1 MSYKSRAQVMR
12 DRDDL
17 DEQRWQPAASNGV
30 RESDPLAELAR
41 IVGQGAVFQPRE
53 SQAPVAPAA
62 PAAGTQTSQQ
72 DWINEIERAFSQAIP
87 QAAPAPASPAP
98 EAEHAGV
105 RVGADVPA
113 WLRSPAV
120 PQLPVPEGQRD
131 PRLDPDAFSQE
142 FSQALDGVSGN
153 GANIGYYAQDAY
165 QLAAGGP
172 EAFSAAAQPEATAY
186 ADDPRSAAVAEA
198 HGYNAQ
204 GYGAPNYGVYDD
216 LEDEHRAA
224 AEAGEDDDY
233 AYAHQDDRRGLRRKV
248 VAAGL
253 VLGLGA
259 LAAAGVFMFRGGEVV
274 NGEPPVVSA
283 DSQPVKVEPE
293 TPGGVEV
300 PNTNRAIYEHT
311 NQAPSGE
318 GAVVVDDRE
327 QPVDINQ
334 MIAQQS
340 AAAQAQA
347 IQQRAG
353 ATTTT
358 TRVETTTAPTV
369 GAADVTLPEA
379 PQPTSPAMAA
389 LGEPRRVRTV
399 SVRPD
404 GSILPA
410 GTAPAAAAAAPTI
423 DQLASATPSVVS
435 PTTPVVSSPEAPV
448 PAQAEA
454 PAVAPPVGPVPR
466 PAVVN
471 RPATRAPLQLGP
483 MAISPQAAGS
493 QAANAPPA
501 VPLTQSAQVSPQA
514 ASGSFTVQ
522 LAAPGSENE
531 ARNLFASLQRRHG
544 ELSGFS
550 PSIVRAD
557 TGGRT
562 IYRLRVGSFQSRDQ
576 ATALCVRIQASG
588 GQCFV
593 ARN

>member
-17 DEQRWQPAASNGV
+17 EEQRWQPAPSNGV

-53 SQAPVAPAA
+53 SQAPAAPAA
-62 PAAGTQTSQQ
+62 PGAGTQTSQQ
-72 DWINEIERAFSQAIP
+72 DWINEIERAFSSAIP
-87 QAAPAPASPAP
+87 QVAAAQAAPVP
-98 EAEHAGV
+98 EAEPAAGV

-120 PQLPVPEGQRD
+120 PQLPVADGQKD

-172 EAFSAAAQPEATAY
+172 EAFSAAHQPEPAVY
-186 ADDPRSAAVAEA
+186 ADDPRSAAAAEA
-198 HGYNAQ
+198 H

-216 LEDEHRAA
+216 LEDEHRAGA
-224 AEAGEDDDY
+224 DAGEDDDY
-233 AYAHQDDRRGLRRKV
+233 AYAYQDDRRGLRRKV
-248 VAAGL
+248 VVAGL

-259 LAAAGVFMFRGGEVV
+259 LAVAGVFAFRGSEAVTG
-274 NGEPPVVSA
+274 GEPPVVSA

-318 GAVVVDDRE
+318 GSVVVDDRE

-358 TRVETTTAPTV
+358 TTVQTTTAPTV
-369 GAADVTLPEA
+369 GAADVALPQA
-379 PQPTSPAMAA
+379 PQPTSPAIAA

-410 GTAPAAAAAAPTI
+410 GAAPAPAAPARTI

-435 PTTPVVSSPEAPV
+435 PTTPVVPAPEAPV
-448 PAQAEA
+448 AAQTEA

-466 PAVVN
+466 PAAVN

-483 MAISPQAAGS
+483 MAISPQSAGS

-501 VPLTQSAQVSPQA
+501 VPLTQSAQASPQA
-514 ASGSFTVQ
+514 TSGSFTVQ

-544 ELSGFS
+544 ELSGLS